1 MSDNLA
7 QFEQTMMPHLNAAH
21 NLARW
26 LIRNPHDAE
35 DAVQEAYLRAFRY
48 FDGFQ
53 GGDGRAWLMAVVRN
67 TCMTWLGRKPAAVP
81 FDEHAHGAASD
92 PQTDL
97 KEDPRIGSL
106 RECVEAL
113 PREYREVIV
122 LRAEERWA
130 DMLLGEQTAK
140 RAATLATGK
149 IAIHSQA
156 PIGAEQ
162 ARDGASV
169 DWQKTLNPGIW

>member
-1 MSDNLA
+1 
-7 QFEQTMMPHLNAAH
+7 MMPHLNAAH

-48 FDGFQ
+48 FEGFQ

-67 TCMTWLGRKPAAVP
+67 TCMTWLGKQSVAVP

-122 LRAEERWA
+122 LREMQELSYR
-130 DMLLGEQTAK
+130 E
-140 RAATLATGK
+140 
-149 IAIHSQA
+149 ISQA
-156 PIGAEQ
+156 AGVPIGTVMSRLSRSRVRLLECMEAK
-162 ARDGASV
+162 S
-169 DWQKTLNPGIW
+169 

>member
-1 MSDNLA
+1 
-7 QFEQTMMPHLNAAH
+7 MPHLNAAH

-122 LRAEERWA
+122 LREMEELSYR
-130 DMLLGEQTAK
+130 EISE
-140 RAATLATGK
+140 AAGV
-149 IAIHSQA
+149 
-156 PIGAEQ
+156 PIGTVMSRLSRSRVRLLECMEAK
-162 ARDGASV
+162 S
-169 DWQKTLNPGIW
+169 

>member
-1 MSDNLA
+1 
-7 QFEQTMMPHLNAAH
+7 MPHLNAAH

-122 LRAEERWA
+122 LREMQELSYR
-130 DMLLGEQTAK
+130 EISE
-140 RAATLATGK
+140 AAGV
-149 IAIHSQA
+149 
-156 PIGAEQ
+156 PIGTVMSRLSRSRVRLLECMEAK
-162 ARDGASV
+162 S
-169 DWQKTLNPGIW
+169 

>member
-1 MSDNLA
+1 
-7 QFEQTMMPHLNAAH
+7 MMPHLNAAH

-48 FDGFQ
+48 FEGFQ

-97 KEDPRIGSL
+97 KEDPRIDSL

-122 LRAEERWA
+122 LREMQELSYR
-130 DMLLGEQTAK
+130 EISE
-140 RAATLATGK
+140 AAGV
-149 IAIHSQA
+149 
-156 PIGAEQ
+156 PIGTVMSRLSRSRVRLLECMEAK
-162 ARDGASV
+162 S
-169 DWQKTLNPGIW
+169 

>member
-1 MSDNLA
+1 
-7 QFEQTMMPHLNAAH
+7 MMPHLNAAH

-122 LRAEERWA
+122 LREMQELSYR
-130 DMLLGEQTAK
+130 EISE
-140 RAATLATGK
+140 AAGV
-149 IAIHSQA
+149 
-156 PIGAEQ
+156 PIGTVMSRLSRSRVRLLECMEAK
-162 ARDGASV
+162 S
-169 DWQKTLNPGIW
+169 

>member
-1 MSDNLA
+1 
-7 QFEQTMMPHLNAAH
+7 MPHLNAAH

-48 FDGFQ
+48 FEGFQ

-122 LRAEERWA
+122 LREMEELSYR
-130 DMLLGEQTAK
+130 EISE
-140 RAATLATGK
+140 AAGV
-149 IAIHSQA
+149 
-156 PIGAEQ
+156 PIGTVMSRLSRSRVRLLECMEAK
-162 ARDGASV
+162 S
-169 DWQKTLNPGIW
+169 